1 MDYEGSH
8 SHHPQTG
15 SYSLNQQQVVL
26 DPFSIVKQALDGQ
39 IDAQDAAATLAG
51 AAVLLQI
58 TASVKNA
65 PADIRVEKLL
75 QASKAFD
82 QVLSGEDRYVP
93 EAEEKRRHRS
103 EVNRINA
110 LKRWHPEEELTPEE
124 IDRKIRFQERTRTA
138 ARARWDRV
146 KQEGEQ

>member
-58 TASVKNA
+58 TASLKNA
-65 PADIRVEKLL
+65 PADTRVEKLL

-82 QVLSGEDRYVP
+82 QVLSGEDRLVP

-124 IDRKIRFQERTRTA
+124 IDRKIRFQERARTA